1 MEKSDINIL
10 DLKKKDFE
18 TKRLLLVP
26 FSLRYKD
33 FFYNCSKNKK
43 ITKYTT
49 IIGSIENPTI
59 KDVEKYI
66 KKTKRNKKGLF
77 YIILLKE
84 NKKPI
89 GCVGINQIDFKNKT
103 CTTFSWLN
111 TDFWSNGYMSEAKQ
125 KMLDVIFNKLKLNR
139 IETNCDPNNKKIIKH
154 LLSLGFKKEGKL
166 RENYVLNGKFVDNL
180 IFALLKKE
188 YKKN

>member
-1 MEKSDINIL
+1 MEIDIL
-10 DLKKKDFE
+10 DFKKKNLE

-33 FFYNCSKNKK
+33 FFYNCSKNKA

-49 IIGSIENPTI
+49 IIGSIEKPTLT
-59 KDVEKYI
+59 DVEKYI

-89 GCVGINQIDFKNKT
+89 GCVGINKIDPINKS
-103 CTTFSWLN
+103 CTTFSWL
-111 TDFWSNGYMSEAKQ
+111 DSAFWSNGYMSEAK
-125 KMLDVIFNKLKLNR
+125 KEIIAFAFNKLFIRR
-139 IETNCDPNNKKIIKH
+139 IETDCIKENKKIIKH
-154 LLSLGFKKEGKL
+154 LSSLGFKKEGLL
-166 RENYVLNGKFVDNL
+166 REKFLYKNKYRDE
-180 IFALLKKE
+180 IMFALLKKE